1 MNSNSETPAN
11 DPGEANIVPPAPTR
25 MGISARLRNYFL
37 TGVIVTA
44 PIGITIYLVWAFV
57 DLVDRNVAPL
67 LPVAIQP
74 GGIMLFSIPGLGV
87 VVALVAVTL
96 VGFLTANFL
105 GRRLVRLGETI
116 VSRMP
121 IVRSVYSALKQ
132 IFETVLKQSSTSF
145 RQVVLIEFPRRDSW
159 AVAFLSN
166 ESTGE
171 PGQRLNDDVV
181 AIYLPTAIN
190 PTSGYL
196 LFLPRRDVIFLDMSV
211 EEGMKLILSGGMVI
225 PPTHVTVKDAAAS
238 DNRIRGA
245 KL

>member
-1 MNSNSETPAN
+1 
-11 DPGEANIVPPAPTR
+11 
-25 MGISARLRNYFL
+25 
-37 TGVIVTA
+37 
-44 PIGITIYLVWAFV
+44 
-57 DLVDRNVAPL
+57 VAPL

-225 PPTHVTVKDAAAS
+225 PPTHITVKDVAAS

>member
-1 MNSNSETPAN
+1 MTSNSKKPAN
-11 DPGEANIVPPAPTR
+11 DPGGEDGAPPAPTR
-25 MGISARLRNYFL
+25 MGIGARLRNYFL

-44 PIGITIYLVWAFV
+44 PIGITIYLVWGFV

-67 LPVAIQP
+67 LPVYIQP
-74 GGIMLFSIPGLGV
+74 AGIMLFSIPGLGV

-96 VGFLTANFL
+96 IGFLTANFL

-132 IFETVLKQSSTSF
+132 IIETVLKQSSTSF
-145 RQVVLIEFPRRDSW
+145 RQVVLIEFPRRDCW
-159 AVAFLSN
+159 AVAFLAN
-166 ESTGE
+166 EETGE
-171 PGQRLNDDVV
+171 AGQRLNDDVV
-181 AIYLPTAIN
+181 AVYLPTAIN

-196 LFLPRRDVIFLDMSV
+196 LFLPRREVVFLDMSV

-225 PPTHVTVKDAAAS
+225 PPTQQQAADAAVAEAK
-238 DNRIRGA
+238 IRGA
-245 KL
+245 KH